1 MGSPDHPLPFAANPP
16 GPHSIP
22 FAVESQHSASWWLR
36 PRQLAGGTRV
46 AAPSRSRESPEQ
58 QSLRLHMKPVG
69 SQSPPAPPPKRP
81 PPLSPGPSLAQTAL
95 CPPSPRAPAQ
105 QLLCL
110 PGGQEGK
117 SLPAG
122 AQPPQGALC
131 QPTGLLAAHSFCFQ
145 PNLVTPFQPL
155 NPPHGVSW
163 LWGRSQGPGSSRSPA
178 PGWQTV
184 NHPGCRLPSLCK
196 GSGREVA
203 GSQGAA
209 SKSQRDSRATC

>member
-1 MGSPDHPLPFAANPP
+1 MGSPDHPLPFATNPP

-58 QSLRLHMKPVG
+58 QSLRLHMKPVS

-81 PPLSPGPSLAQTAL
+81 PPLSPGLSLAQTAL

-145 PNLVTPFQPL
+145 PNLVTPF
-155 NPPHGVSW
+155 
-163 LWGRSQGPGSSRSPA
+163 PA
-178 PGWQTV
+178 PESSPWGLLALGSFSGAWKLQI
-184 NHPGCRLPSLCK
+184 PGPRLADGEPPGLQASLP
-196 GSGREVA
+196 V
-203 GSQGAA
+203 QGI
-209 SKSQRDSRATC
+209 R